1 MICFSALNLSVLNI
15 FHNECMLFYNIKTQ
29 NKRCISKDFVARVD
43 LIQDLT
49 RQTPGRC
56 DPYDTAPQHLCG
68 I

>member
-1 MICFSALNLSVLNI
+1 
-15 FHNECMLFYNIKTQ
+15 MLFYNTKTQ
-29 NKRCISKDFVARVD
+29 NKLCTNKDFVARVD

-49 RQTPGRC
+49 RQTPGRY

>member
-1 MICFSALNLSVLNI
+1 MIYFSALNLSILKF
-15 FHNECMLFYNIKTQ
+15 FHSECMLFYNIKPQ
-29 NKRCISKDFVARVD
+29 NKLCTNKDFVARVD

-49 RQTPGRC
+49 RQTPGRY